1 MFEILKTILIG
12 VGVLVGIWILLV
24 LSWTFAIAITESH
37 SQSVTD
43 DSLVKKYEAFL
54 KKFNCKF
61 QRSNFVR
68 NNAEEYWEGNDIRN
82 DKEEEKKRQEEKDKK
97 LLDDVNKS
105 IKDCMKTEDPKLKEI
120 HIASYFDCKGV
131 IRTLE
136 ELTAIKD
143 PQEGDK
149 YLVFN
154 QDETV
159 DDYIHNPRKLG
170 IRFKY
175 WNKDWYIDL
184 LRIDISDRDE
194 LSIDIKYVV
203 IRSEKLV
210 QW

>member
-1 MFEILKTILIG
+1 MFELLKNILMGI
-12 VGVLVGIWILLV
+12 GVLVVIWILLV
-24 LSWTFAIAITESH
+24 LSWAFAIAITESH

-43 DSLVKKYEAFL
+43 GSLVKKYEALL
-54 KKFNCKF
+54 KKFKCKF
-61 QRSNFVR
+61 QLNNFVR
-68 NNAEEYWEGNDIRN
+68 DNAEEYWEGNDLRSN
-82 DKEEEKKRQEEKDKK
+82 KEEKKRQEEKDKK
-97 LLDDVNKS
+97 LLD
-105 IKDCMKTEDPKLKEI
+105 TEDPKLKELR
-120 HIASYFDCKGV
+120 IASYFDCKGV